1 MRMRT
6 KMKARLQLIFAFAL
20 LGALVAAGAL
30 LPAQIAVR
38 LDGLLLE
45 KVEAQSLAPDESENE
60 GDEGEGELSAA
71 VSLAERLGLFAL
83 SSPETL
89 VIPVETGRNLS
100 SETVREV
107 LDRELEDLRARGLYP
122 LSAPVASVSN
132 IRTYS
137 TANFYVLPS
146 QPNAN
151 GIIWVVRFE
160 DKQFSAEFFL
170 DDESEKV
177 LGYGLSYEGA
187 SEDLFVE
194 QTGVLWMEYLGLPTD
209 GVQVRGQELAPPL
222 ESDDSAQSLVLVQK
236 RFLFTQE
243 INGTALEF
251 TCGQSSDGTWNSF
264 SLSVNSLSKAFI
276 PPAW

>member
-1 MRMRT
+1 MKM

-30 LPAQIAVR
+30 LPAQIAAR

-45 KVEAQSLAPDESENE
+45 KVEAQPFAPDENK
-60 GDEGEGELSAA
+60 DEGEAEPPAA
-71 VSLAERLGLFAL
+71 ASLAERLGLFAL

-89 VIPVETGRNLS
+89 VIQVETGRNLS
-100 SETVREV
+100 SETVLEA
-107 LDRELEDLRARGLYP
+107 LNRELDDLRARGLYP

-132 IRTYS
+132 IRAYS

-146 QPNAN
+146 QPDAN
-151 GIIWVVRFE
+151 GIIWVIRLE
-160 DKQFSAEFFL
+160 DKQFEAEFFL

-194 QTGVLWMEYLGLPTD
+194 QTGTRWMEYLGLPAD
-209 GVQVRGQELAPPL
+209 GVQVEGQNLVPPL
-222 ESDDSAQSLVLVQK
+222 ESDDPAQPVVLAQK

-251 TCGQSSDGTWNSF
+251 TCGQSSDGTRNSF
-264 SLSVNSLSKAFI
+264 SLNVNSLSKAFI